1 MISSSKLPTYA
12 KATILL
18 VGLYVLINILFKLQ
32 DILLPIIYSIILT
45 MVLNPVIN
53 YMVKKNIHR
62 GVAISVV
69 LVVSMILF
77 CVLILVLSSQA
88 SILSEAW
95 PKLSAKFQALLKQG
109 VSWASAYFNIS
120 VYKINVWL
128 NDTQSDLFSNSS
140 MVIGMTLSTLGGVLG
155 TLFLTPVYV
164 FMLLYYQPHLIQ
176 FIYKIFGTSEK
187 VGEILAETRN
197 IVQNYLLGLLT
208 EFGIVAVLNILGLLL
223 LGIEYAIM
231 LGIVGAVLNVIP
243 YLGGIIGVF
252 LFMIIALLTKP
263 PIYILYVL
271 MLYAVIQF
279 IDNNFIVPKII
290 GSKVKLNAFFSLL
303 AVILGAALWGIPG
316 MFLSIPLTAILKL
329 IFDRFEDLK
338 PWGFLLG
345 DTTEPLIRFRK
356 NKKRTRA

>member
-1 MISSSKLPTYA
+1 MISSNKLPIYV
-12 KATILL
+12 KATVLL
-18 VGLYVLINILFKLQ
+18 IGLYVLINILFKLQ

-53 YMVKKNIHR
+53 TMVKKNINR

-69 LVVSMILF
+69 LVVSIILF

-88 SILSEAW
+88 SILSDAW
-95 PKLSAKFQALLKQG
+95 PKLAAKFQDLLKQG

-120 VYKINVWL
+120 VRKINVWF

-140 MVIGMTLSTLGGVLG
+140 TVIGMTLSTLGGVLG

-176 FIYKIFGTSEK
+176 FIYKIFGPSEK
-187 VGEILAETRN
+187 VGEILAETRS

-223 LGIEYAIM
+223 LGIDYAII
-231 LGIVGAVLNVIP
+231 LGIIGAILNVIP
-243 YLGGIIGVF
+243 YLGGIIGVV
-252 LFMIIALLTKP
+252 LFMVIALLTKP
-263 PIYILYVL
+263 PVYVLYVL
-271 MLYAVIQF
+271 MLYAIIQF

-290 GSKVKLNAFFSLL
+290 GSKVKLNAFFSLI

-356 NKKRTRA
+356 HKKRTRA